1 MRIMVMIIMIIV
13 IITILSRHHNHHLVI
28 SPRPPQEKVKVLNGL
43 IMTKCQNF
51 TIFVASLF
59 SKDIKQVKNPRHCEV
74 HKKAIIITIVLS
86 LAIIIN
92 ITIILRT

>member
-13 IITILSRHHNHHLVI
+13 IITILSRHHNQHLVI
-28 SPRPPQEKVKVLNGL
+28 GPPPQEKVKVLNGL

-59 SKDIKQVKNPRHCEV
+59 SKDIKQLKNPRHCEV
-74 HKKAIIITIVLS
+74 HKKAVIMIIVLT